1 MTRIMSKVPFIILIA
16 MLISFGMG
24 GCKSQKKLAREQAAA
39 EYAQKVEQ
47 ARKNLTAIINDEG
60 NMTTDEKEALLN
72 KTKAMNLN
80 EPEILSMIREAEDII
95 ASERAEEERLRKEAE
110 AAKKAVLSTT
120 AQLDKYF
127 REIANAGT
135 VDYANQKITE
145 ALKLFASPQTPVLII
160 ISTSGGIID
169 YDRPTTIIKYLNY
182 LKDQKKSINAIE
194 NLQED
199 DNGKIIELE
208 LIKK

>member
-199 DNGKIIELE
+199 DNGKIVELE

>member
-1 MTRIMSKVPFIILIA
+1 MTKIMSKVPFIILIA

-199 DNGKIIELE
+199 DNGKIVELE